1 MPQWILIPLGVVIFG
16 AVCYRETR
24 RGRFDEAAILR
35 TARCGMAFAILA
47 AAGLVPLTTGRIA
60 DNPALFGAAAG
71 SLIGTLM
78 LAVALSAYVMAR
90 FRVVAGTS
98 DTGNRSGRWPDSLP
112 VSAHRISHSLNLLCV
127 VAVVAEVTLNV
138 GEAALSLSGDRHWC
152 GLWNRT
158 SVLRVF
164 GLLACAGKNRLTQQV
179 WAEGPGRHFSP
190 RTLGRSAHTSPPMRS
205 PSSVG
210 KPEHTELGVR

>member
-1 MPQWILIPLGVVIFG
+1 LPQWILIPLGVVIFG

-35 TARCGMAFAILA
+35 TARFGMAFAILA

-71 SLIGTLM
+71 SLIGTLI

-90 FRVVAGTS
+90 FRAVAGTS

-112 VSAHRISHSLNLLCV
+112 VSAHRISHSLNLSLCCGRRRGG
-127 VAVVAEVTLNV
+127 VAECLG

-158 SVLRVF
+158 RVLRVF
-164 GLLACAGKNRLTQQV
+164 GLLACARKNRLTG
-179 WAEGPGRHFSP
+179 WSGRI
-190 RTLGRSAHTSPPMRS
+190 
-205 PSSVG
+205 
-210 KPEHTELGVR
+210 

>member
-78 LAVALSAYVMAR
+78 LAVALSASVMAR
-90 FRVVAGTS
+90 FRAVAGTS
-98 DTGNRSGRWPDSLP
+98 DPGNRSGRWPDSLP

-138 GEAALSLSGDRHWC
+138 WEAKPLYHCRGTVTGAAFGIALLYSGY
-152 GLWNRT
+152 
-158 SVLRVF
+158 SVFWLVR
-164 GLLACAGKNRLTQQV
+164 
-179 WAEGPGRHFSP
+179 GRI
-190 RTLGRSAHTSPPMRS
+190 A
-205 PSSVG
+205 
-210 KPEHTELGVR
+210 

>member
-35 TARCGMAFAILA
+35 TARFGMAFAILA

-60 DNPALFGAAAG
+60 DNPALFGAAGLTHRDAHTRCCIVRIRHG
-71 SLIGTLM
+71 SLSSRGRDLGYWQSLWA
-78 LAVALSAYVMAR
+78 LARQSSRLCSSHLALTES
-90 FRVVAGTS
+90 S
-98 DTGNRSGRWPDSLP
+98 LCCGR
-112 VSAHRISHSLNLLCV
+112 RRGG
-127 VAVVAEVTLNV
+127 VAECLG

-158 SVLRVF
+158 RVLRVF
-164 GLLACAGKNRLTQQV
+164 GLLACARKNRLTG
-179 WAEGPGRHFSP
+179 APADRLRRPLSGGIGR
-190 RTLGRSAHTSPPMRS
+190 TTKAGR
-205 PSSVG
+205 V
-210 KPEHTELGVR
+210 LQ